1 MMIHLGKLAAQ
12 NQPRNYITTRK
23 TGVSATRSV
32 SPNTYIEPQKEFKL
46 ISEMPH
52 DKNQV

>member
-1 MMIHLGKLAAQ
+1 MRIHLGKLAAQ
-12 NQPRNYITTRK
+12 NLPRIYITTRK
-23 TGVSATRSV
+23 TGDSATGSV
-32 SPNTYIEPQKEFKL
+32 SPNTYIEPQKEFEL